1 MTRSLSTVVL
11 ALAAGALTT
20 AANAGFVAT
29 AAPLDSG
36 SGYGDR
42 ATVVYSG
49 IPGPYSAFANATGA
63 IGFDNYTTTLPGST
77 FLLESLSFVGNVTT
91 VGGTLTFEFFDSA
104 SNFVTSFS
112 GSLPAISPSIWTLTL
127 TTPATVPTAGILQI
141 RAAAT
146 TTGRWFL
153 TTSAPSIGTN
163 AVGVGIGSGLNPQRN
178 NAFELTAVPAPAGLA
193 LAGLAGLFAGRRRR

>member
-49 IPGPYSAFANATGA
+49 IPGTYSAFAAATGP
-63 IGFDNYTTTLPGST
+63 IGFDGYTSTVGGPT
-77 FLLESLSFVGNVTT
+77 FLLESLRFVGGVST
-91 VGGTLTFEFFDSA
+91 VGGVITFEFFDSA
-104 SNFVTSFS
+104 SNFVSSTSASFLTA
-112 GSLPAISPSIWTLTL
+112 GNFIWTLTL
-127 TTPATVPTAGILQI
+127 GTPITVPSAGILQL

-146 TTGRWFL
+146 TTGRWFF
-153 TTSAPSIGTN
+153 TDTAPSVGVN
-163 AVGVGIGSGLNPQRN
+163 AVAFGSGSGLAPQRN